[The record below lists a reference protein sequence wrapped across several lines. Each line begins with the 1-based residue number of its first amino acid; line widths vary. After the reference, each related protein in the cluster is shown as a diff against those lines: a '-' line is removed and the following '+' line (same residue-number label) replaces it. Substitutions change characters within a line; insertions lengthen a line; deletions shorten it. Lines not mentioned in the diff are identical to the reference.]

1 MPLDIYAYHNS
12 NDDFL
17 FVTPFISR
25 MHISRIE
32 YIRKELK
39 EINKCLPFKEDQIT

>member
-1 MPLDIYAYHNS
+1 MPLDIHAYNS
-12 NDDFL
+12 NNDFL

-32 YIRKELK
+32 YIKRKELR
-39 EINKCLPFKEDQIT
+39 EINMSYFKEDQIT